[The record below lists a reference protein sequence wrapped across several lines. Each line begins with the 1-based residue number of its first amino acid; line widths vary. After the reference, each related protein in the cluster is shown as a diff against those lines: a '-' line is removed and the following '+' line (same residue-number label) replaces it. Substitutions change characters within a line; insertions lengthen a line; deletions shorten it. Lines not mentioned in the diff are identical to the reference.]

1 MLFTARSLLPTDHW
15 TSDLGPRTLD
25 IMRRLLYIP
34 IIHVD
39 SDLGSMADSM
49 NRRSVEICGKEQ
61 WERHKEIVTLFWDK
75 ISDYFTKLDAR
86 DLEIYQDGLMANGE
100 LGRRI
105 IEEGAKKGSRNY
117 EIILDLIKR
126 GAKIRKTE
134 DVELLKKELHRIL
147 QLAQTD
153 PEQEDSSTVRQN
165 RLDGERLMEERDRFA
180 AKAINKTLKD
190 QGQGVLFMGAFHNV
204 LPHLAD
210 DIEVVEVKSSRKVKE
225 YFRTVISGGDS
236 KKLEQLAGYMVS
248 DV

>member
-1 MLFTARSLLPTDHW
+1 
-15 TSDLGPRTLD
+15 
-25 IMRRLLYIP
+25 MRKLLYIP

-39 SDLGSMADSM
+39 SDLGSMAGAM

-86 DLEIYQDGLMANGE
+86 DLEIYQDGLMADGE

-105 IEEGAKKGSRNY
+105 IEEGAKRGSRNY
-117 EIILDLIKR
+117 QIILDLIKR

-153 PEQEDSSTVRQN
+153 PEQEENSAAMQN
-165 RLDGERLMEERDRFA
+165 RVDGERLMEERDRFV
-180 AKAINKTLKD
+180 AKTINKTLKD
-190 QGQGVLFMGAFHNV
+190 QGKGVLFMGAFHNV
-204 LPHLAD
+204 LLYLPD
-210 DIEVVEVKSSRKVKE
+210 DIEVREVKNSQKVKA
-225 YFRTVISGGDS
+225 YFKTLISGGERETFD
-236 KKLEQLAGYMVS
+236 QLAGYMVS